1 MIGIWCT
8 ISYSSEILACHSLG
22 NSEHWMTSAF
32 TSWAVKAYCVSTP
45 LQDITWSL
53 IPLVC
58 GHLIW
63 CFCMKYTFCSHS
75 QTVHVTKAT
84 AWSLHPQRV
93 VCVWERGL
101 EKSMKAQVL
110 NSVRF
115 SWALSYAGTLRKYG
129 SYGIQLPSN
138 HWFRAQ
144 LVVSQNLYLP
154 QEPILVKGCCCLS
167 IQ

>member
-1 MIGIWCT
+1 MPFTGKFGALNDIRIYQLGCQGILCVNT
-8 ISYSSEILACHSLG
+8 FAGYHLKPNSSCLWTSDLVLLNEIL
-22 NSEHWMTSAF
+22 
-32 TSWAVKAYCVSTP
+32 
-45 LQDITWSL
+45 
-53 IPLVC
+53 
-58 GHLIW
+58 
-63 CFCMKYTFCSHS
+63 YTFSSHS

-101 EKSMKAQVL
+101 GKSMRAQVL
-110 NSVRF
+110 NSMRF

-154 QEPILVKGCCCLS
+154 QELILVKGCCCLS